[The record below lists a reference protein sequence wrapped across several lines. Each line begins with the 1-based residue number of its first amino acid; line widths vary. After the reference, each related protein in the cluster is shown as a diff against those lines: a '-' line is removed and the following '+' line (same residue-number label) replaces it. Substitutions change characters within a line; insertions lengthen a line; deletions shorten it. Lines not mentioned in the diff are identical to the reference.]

1 MATILQF
8 PRPRA
13 AFDASATGA
22 VVSAYEKASAV
33 LEQTHHYSPTVREI
47 VARRIIAA
55 AAKGETDPEQL
66 CRSALAA
73 LARMR
78 PQRDSA

>member
-13 AFDASATGA
+13 AFDASVTDA
-22 VVSAYEKASAV
+22 VVSAYEKASAA
-33 LEQTHHYSPTVREI
+33 LEQTNHSPTVREI

-55 AAKGETDPEQL
+55 AANGETDPDQL
-66 CRSALAA
+66 CRSALAT
-73 LARMR
+73 LARTR

>member
-13 AFDASATGA
+13 AFDASATDA
-22 VVSAYEKASAV
+22 VVIAYDKAAAV
-33 LEQTHHYSPTVREI
+33 LERTDRSPTVREI

-66 CRSALAA
+66 YQCALAT
-73 LARMR
+73 LARIR
-78 PQRDSA
+78 PPRDSA

>member
-13 AFDASATGA
+13 AFDASATDA

-33 LEQTHHYSPTVREI
+33 LEQTDQSPTVREI

-55 AAKGETDPEQL
+55 AARGETDADQL
-66 CRSALAA
+66 CRCALAA
-73 LARMR
+73 LARTR

>member
-13 AFDASATGA
+13 AFDASATDA
-22 VVSAYEKASAV
+22 VVIAYEKAAAV
-33 LEQTHHYSPTVREI
+33 LEHIDHSPTVREI
-47 VARRIIAA
+47 AARRIIAA
-55 AAKGETDPEQL
+55 AVKGETDPEQL

>member
-8 PRPRA
+8 PRPRV

-22 VVSAYEKASAV
+22 VVIAYEKAAAV
-33 LEQTHHYSPTVREI
+33 LEKTDKSPTVREI

-55 AAKGETDPEQL
+55 AVKGETDPEPL
-66 CRSALAA
+66 CRFALAA
-73 LARMR
+73 LARTR